1 MEASLEGWESKNHV
15 ANPSLFTPLGKG
27 TSARAKLSGN
37 RGNRAWIKEVPLMQL
52 RL

>member
-1 MEASLEGWESKNHV
+1 MEASLEGCESKNHV
-15 ANPSLFTPLGKG
+15 ANLSLFTLLGKG

-37 RGNRAWIKEVPLMQL
+37 GGNRPWIKDVPLMEL